1 MNNYNTAIC
10 IVGICLV
17 ITALVIF
24 INHLR
29 TKKTIDRIENM
40 LNEAAKGNFSEKS
53 FDETRLSSLESRFA
67 HYLSASVVSARNVEL
82 EKDKIKS
89 LIADISH
96 QTKTPIANLL
106 LYSEL
111 LLEDDTDNLSVQ
123 MRENIVQ
130 LHAQSEKL
138 QFLIASLVKLS
149 RLENGILQLSPQEE
163 ALKSMLT
170 LAVKETE
177 FKARAKGLE
186 LILHDTDEKAY
197 FDSKWTLEAICN
209 ILDNALKYTNE
220 GTISLSVTAYEM
232 FVRFVAIV
240 GTSGSGKSTLLH
252 MLGGLDRP
260 SSGKVFVDGKDI
272 FSLKDEELTIFRRRK
287 IGFVFQAYNLVPV
300 LNVYEN
306 IVLPIELD
314 GGKVDKEFVKKITE
328 TLGLD
333 QRLDALPNQLSGGQQ
348 QRVAIARALAAEPAI
363 ILADE
368 PTGNLDGRTS
378 QDVLGLLKVTSQK
391 FSQTIVMITHNEE
404 IAQLADRIIRIEDG
418 HIQERAV

>member
-138 QFLIASLVKLS
+138 QFLIASSLVKLS

-232 FVRFVAIV
+232 FVRIDIKD
-240 GTSGSGKSTLLH
+240 SGIGIKEEEL
-252 MLGGLDRP
+252 P
-260 SSGKVFVDGKDI
+260 KI
-272 FSLKDEELTIFRRRK
+272 FSRFYRSEDTKNMEGVGIGLYLSRQILSEEGGYIKVSSVYGQGSTFS
-287 IGFVFQAYNLVPV
+287 VF
-300 LNVYEN
+300 
-306 IVLPIELD
+306 LP
-314 GGKVDKEFVKKITE
+314 KS
-328 TLGLD
+328 
-333 QRLDALPNQLSGGQQ
+333 A
-348 QRVAIARALAAEPAI
+348 
-363 ILADE
+363 
-368 PTGNLDGRTS
+368 
-378 QDVLGLLKVTSQK
+378 
-391 FSQTIVMITHNEE
+391 
-404 IAQLADRIIRIEDG
+404 
-418 HIQERAV
+418 

>member
-29 TKKTIDRIENM
+29 TKKTIDTIENM

-53 FDETRLSSLESRFA
+53 FDETRLSSLETRFA

-130 LHAQSEKL
+130 IHAQSEKL

-170 LAVKETE
+170 LAVKE
-177 FKARAKGLE
+177 FKARAKGIE

-232 FVRFVAIV
+232 FVRIDIKD
-240 GTSGSGKSTLLH
+240 SGIGIKEEEL
-252 MLGGLDRP
+252 P
-260 SSGKVFVDGKDI
+260 KI
-272 FSLKDEELTIFRRRK
+272 FSRFYRSEDTKNMEGVGIGLYLSRQILSEEGGYIKVSSVYGQGSTFS
-287 IGFVFQAYNLVPV
+287 VF
-300 LNVYEN
+300 
-306 IVLPIELD
+306 LP
-314 GGKVDKEFVKKITE
+314 KS
-328 TLGLD
+328 
-333 QRLDALPNQLSGGQQ
+333 A
-348 QRVAIARALAAEPAI
+348 
-363 ILADE
+363 
-368 PTGNLDGRTS
+368 
-378 QDVLGLLKVTSQK
+378 
-391 FSQTIVMITHNEE
+391 
-404 IAQLADRIIRIEDG
+404 
-418 HIQERAV
+418 

>member
-29 TKKTIDRIENM
+29 TKKTIDTIENM

-53 FDETRLSSLESRFA
+53 FDETRLSSLETRFA

-130 LHAQSEKL
+130 IHAQSEKL

-220 GTISLSVTAYEM
+220 GTISFYVGDAVTEEDIKAKFEN
-232 FVRFVAIV
+232 
-240 GTSGSGKSTLLH
+240 GT
-252 MLGGLDRP
+252 
-260 SSGKVFVDGKDI
+260 
-272 FSLKDEELTIFRRRK
+272 LKM
-287 IGFVFQAYNLVPV
+287 LVPKKEEQKAV
-300 LNVYEN
+300 EN
-306 IVLPIELD
+306 KKYIAIE
-314 GGKVDKEFVKKITE
+314 G
-328 TLGLD
+328 
-333 QRLDALPNQLSGGQQ
+333 
-348 QRVAIARALAAEPAI
+348 
-363 ILADE
+363 
-368 PTGNLDGRTS
+368 
-378 QDVLGLLKVTSQK
+378 
-391 FSQTIVMITHNEE
+391 
-404 IAQLADRIIRIEDG
+404 
-418 HIQERAV
+418 

>member
-29 TKKTIDRIENM
+29 TKKTIDTIENM

-53 FDETRLSSLESRFA
+53 FDETRLSSLETRFA

-130 LHAQSEKL
+130 IHAQSEKL

-232 FVRFVAIV
+232 C
-240 GTSGSGKSTLLH
+240 L
-252 MLGGLDRP
+252 
-260 SSGKVFVDGKDI
+260 
-272 FSLKDEELTIFRRRK
+272 
-287 IGFVFQAYNLVPV
+287 
-300 LNVYEN
+300 
-306 IVLPIELD
+306 
-314 GGKVDKEFVKKITE
+314 
-328 TLGLD
+328 
-333 QRLDALPNQLSGGQQ
+333 
-348 QRVAIARALAAEPAI
+348 
-363 ILADE
+363 
-368 PTGNLDGRTS
+368 
-378 QDVLGLLKVTSQK
+378 
-391 FSQTIVMITHNEE
+391 
-404 IAQLADRIIRIEDG
+404 
-418 HIQERAV
+418 